1 MARLYCYR
9 LKEDVIKKMIEKMK
23 LLKKKTKFATIT
35 LILLMTLSAM
45 ITFTP
50 SVKAQV
56 YDTPTFLFVTASPQP
71 VGIGQ
76 IVYVGITFSRPTP
89 TGAGYTGD
97 LYEGI
102 TLQITDPTGVTT
114 TSGPYL
120 ASPVAGVVYNFTPD
134 KIGNY
139 TLQAF
144 YPGQVL
150 KGYNPSNPAI
160 STSAPNMIGSKM
172 LPSESNIKTLTVQQ
186 DPVKANYV
194 TPPLP
199 TEYWMRPIFGLNWDW
214 GAQIGAN
221 WFGLGGSGGYD
232 ASGSVQPSGTAPNS
246 AHIMWTKATQFGG
259 QPGYPITSDTSAT
272 YSSVS
277 LIQSYF
283 QAICILNGILYY
295 NVYDGSPNSNLLGWR
310 AVDVRTGQVVW
321 DKPAGKS
328 GIETIAWGQ
337 IINYDNYQ
345 EYGSNAFLYSSPG
358 AGGAFSPSANWFGIY
373 DAYTG
378 NFLENVTNAISTSKV
393 MQSTDLSTDTE
404 GGIVGYYVSGGN
416 LCMYNYTKLINTSG
430 SAFIRATGTVNGS
443 DPSMTQW
450 RTPLP
455 TTFNGDNITL
465 SIAAVTSE
473 TILMRQVPGSVMYQG
488 VTFGY
493 QYVAGYDAKT
503 GAKLWGPINQ
513 TLPAY
518 EDTSVLCAKDG
529 YYVTHNKD
537 ENKAWGYSLTT
548 GQLLWGPTQITRTGG
563 DSAIWRDGEIAYGKV
578 YIFDLGGYVNAI
590 DLVTGKISWTFFAG
604 NSGYDTPFESYP
616 IFGYNRHSISDGKL
630 FLSEGVMY
638 TVPLHPAYRL
648 AINCTDGTLVWKV
661 LQYSS
666 TAGSPIGDGYLIS
679 WNSFDNQIYSFGK
692 GPTVTTVTASPKV
705 SVHGSSVLVEGTVM
719 DTSGGTTQDIIKT
732 RFANGLPAV
741 SEGSMEKWMEYA
753 YMQQIK
759 PTNATGVDVVL
770 TVLDPNNNVYEIGR
784 TTSDA
789 SGSYKLLFTPTV
801 PGEYTITA
809 KFVGS
814 ESYYGSSAETAIGID
829 EAPAATPAPT
839 QLSTVMSDPN
849 LLPGIAAIIIA
860 IAVGFAITILLL
872 RKRP

>member
-1 MARLYCYR
+1 MN
-9 LKEDVIKKMIEKMK
+9 IKKNT
-23 LLKKKTKFATIT
+23 LLTKKTKLATIT
-35 LILLMTLSAM
+35 LILLMTLSVMFIAP
-45 ITFTP
+45 TQ
-50 SVKAQV
+50 A
-56 YDTPTFLFVTASPQP
+56 YDTPTFLFVTASPSP

-102 TLQITDPTGVTT
+102 TLEITDPTGVTT
-114 TSGPYL
+114 TSGPYM
-120 ASPVAGVVYNFTPD
+120 ASPVAGVVYSFTPD

-150 KGYNPSNPAI
+150 KGYNPGNPTI
-160 STSAPNMIGSKM
+160 STSSPNLIGSKM

-186 DPVKANYV
+186 DPVTAKYV

-199 TEYWMRPIFGLNWDW
+199 TEYWMRPIYGTNWNW
-214 GAQIGAN
+214 GELGAN

-232 ASGSVQPSGTAPNS
+232 ASGSVQANGTAPNS

-259 QPGYPITSDTSAT
+259 QPGLPITSDTSAT
-272 YSSVS
+272 YSSIS
-277 LIQSYF
+277 LIQTYF
-283 QAICILNGILYY
+283 HPICILNGILYY

-310 AVDVRTGQVVW
+310 AVDVRTGEVLW

-358 AGGAFSPSANWFGIY
+358 AGGAFSSSANWMGIY

-378 NFLENVTNAISTSKV
+378 NFLANVTNAISTSKV
-393 MQSTDLSTDTE
+393 IQSAESSTETE

-416 LCMYNYTKLINTSG
+416 LRMYNYTKLINTSG

-443 DPSMTQW
+443 DPRMIEWS
-450 RTPLP
+450 TPLP

-465 SIAAVTSE
+465 SISAVTPE
-473 TILMRQVPGSVMYQG
+473 VILMRQVPGSVSYQG
-488 VTFGY
+488 VTLGY

-518 EDTSVLCAKDG
+518 EDTSVLCAREG
-529 YYVTHNKD
+529 YYVMHNKD

-548 GQLLWGPTQITRTGG
+548 GQMLWGPTQLKGGG
-563 DSAIWRDGEIAYGKV
+563 DSAVWRDGEIAYGKV
-578 YIFDLGGYVNAI
+578 YIFDLGGYVTAI
-590 DLVTGKISWTFFAG
+590 DLQTGKIAWTFFAG
-604 NSGYDTPFESYP
+604 NAGYDTPFESYP
-616 IFGYNRHSISDGKL
+616 IFGYNRHSVSDGKL

-638 TVPLHPAYRL
+638 TVPLHPAYRI
-648 AINCTDGTLVWKV
+648 AVNTTDGTLVWKV

-666 TAGSPIGDGYLIS
+666 TTGGPIGDGYLIS

-692 GPTVTTVTASPKV
+692 GPTVTAVSASPKV
-705 SVHGSSVLVEGTVM
+705 SVHGGSVLVEGTVM
-719 DTSGGTTQDIIKT
+719 DTSGGTTQDIITT
-732 RFANGLPAV
+732 RFAKGLPAV
-741 SEGSMEKWMEYA
+741 SEDSMEAWMEYA

-759 PTNATGVDVVL
+759 PTNATGVDVVI
-770 TVLDPNNNVYEIGR
+770 TVLDPNNNVYEIGK

-789 SGSYKLLFTPTV
+789 SGSYKLLFTPEV

-829 EAPAATPAPT
+829 AAPAATPAPT
-839 QLSTVMSDPN
+839 QPSTVMSDPN
-849 LLPGIAAIIIA
+849 LMPGIAAIIIA
-860 IAVGFAITILLL
+860 IAVGFAITILVL

>member
-1 MARLYCYR
+1 
-9 LKEDVIKKMIEKMK
+9 MK
-23 LLKKKTKFATIT
+23 LLNKRKPVTIA
-35 LILLMTLSAM
+35 LILLLALSSAV
-45 ITFTP
+45 TFAP
-50 SVKAQV
+50 AQAI
-56 YDTPTFLFVTASPQP
+56 DIPTFLFVTASPDP

-89 TGAGYTGD
+89 TGSGYTGD
-97 LYEGI
+97 LYENI
-102 TLQITDPTGVTT
+102 TLKITDPTGVTAT
-114 TSGPYL
+114 YGPYY
-120 ASPVAGVVYNFTPD
+120 ASPVAGVVYSFTPD

-150 KGYNPSNPAI
+150 RGYNPDNPTI
-160 STSAPNMIGSKM
+160 SSSSRNLIGSKM
-172 LPSESNIKTLTVQQ
+172 LSSESNIKTLIVQQ
-186 DPVKANYV
+186 DSVKPIYQ

-199 TEYWMRPIFGLNWDW
+199 TEYWMRPIYGTNWQW
-214 GAQIGAN
+214 GELGAN

-232 ASGSVQPSGTAPNS
+232 ASGNVQANATAPNS

-259 QPGYPITSDTSAT
+259 QPGQPITSDTSAT

-283 QAICILNGILYY
+283 HPICILNGILYY

-310 AVDVRTGQVVW
+310 AVDVRTGEVLW

-358 AGGAFSPSANWFGIY
+358 SGSTFGTAANWMGIY

-378 NFLENVTNAISTSKV
+378 NFLENVTNTISTSKV
-393 MQSTDLSTDTE
+393 IQSADQSTETE

-416 LCMYNYTKLINTSG
+416 LCMYNYTKLVNTQG

-443 DPSMTQW
+443 DPRMTEW
-450 RTPLP
+450 KTALP
-455 TTFNGDNITL
+455 TTFNGDNISL
-465 SIAAVTSE
+465 SISAVTPE
-473 TILMRQVPGSVMYQG
+473 VILMRQVPNAITYQG
-488 VTFGY
+488 VTAGY

-503 GAKLWGPINQ
+503 GAKLWGPLNQ

-529 YYVTHNKD
+529 YYVMHNKD
-537 ENKAWGYSLTT
+537 RDLAWGYSLTT
-548 GQLLWGPTQITRTGG
+548 GQMLWGPVQLQGGG
-563 DSAIWRDGEIAYGKV
+563 DSAVWRDGEIAYGKV

-590 DLVTGKISWTFFAG
+590 DLATGKVAWTFYAG
-604 NSGYDTPFESYP
+604 NAGYDTPFESYP
-616 IFGYNRHSISDGKL
+616 IFGYNRHTISDGKL
-630 FLSEGVMY
+630 FLSEGCMY

-666 TAGSPIGDGYLIS
+666 TTSAPVGDGYLIS

-692 GPTVTTVTASPKV
+692 GPTATTISASPKV
-705 SVHGSSVLVEGTVM
+705 TASGSSILIEGTVM
-719 DTSGGTTQDIIKT
+719 DTSGGTSQDIITT
-732 RFANGLPAV
+732 RFPEGLPAV
-741 SEGSMEKWMEYA
+741 SDDSMSAWMEYA
-753 YMQQIK
+753 YMQQNR
-759 PTNATGVDVVL
+759 PTNATGVPVALSVIDGNGNYR
-770 TVLDPNNNVYEIGR
+770 TVGTAV
-784 TTSDA
+784 SD
-789 SGSYKLLFTPTV
+789 SDGYYSFNWMPDV
-801 PGEYTITA
+801 PGKYTVYATFA
-809 KFVGS
+809 GS
-814 ESYYGSSAETAIGID
+814 ESYFASHAVSAFAVD
-829 EAPAATPAPT
+829 PAVSVSTTPAPT
-839 QLSTVMSDPN
+839 PVPSMADLYFMP
-849 LLPGIAAIIIA
+849 AIIGVIVA
-860 IAVGFAITILLL
+860 IIVVGTILALLLL
-872 RKRP
+872 RKKP